1 MKNNGKLI
9 SNVQL
14 LLLEQSSIK
23 VVVLYKIVE
32 EKRN

>member
-9 SNVQL
+9 SNIQL